1 MYSNYRPSLGTE
13 TQSSGLEEINET
25 HTSTT
30 TPLLSDTTENTA
42 DMVAA
47 SKELQN
53 NVVPSSSSKCDDD
66 GVFNL
71 LYSIVKKVTVVGAI
85 YLVGYMNWSV
95 AWLITPVVLA
105 VTREYWRK
113 TSDLRREIAK
123 ASAVANEKDVILARI
138 NDLPAWV
145 YFPDIERCEW
155 INRVCQFL
163 SISFNFFKFTQLSYI
178 PVARQA
184 QN

>member
-1 MYSNYRPSLGTE
+1 
-13 TQSSGLEEINET
+13 
-25 HTSTT
+25 
-30 TPLLSDTTENTA
+30 
-42 DMVAA
+42 MVAA
-47 SKELQN
+47 SKELQHD
-53 NVVPSSSSKCDDD
+53 VVPSTSSTKSDD
-66 GVFNL
+66 GVFSL

-95 AWLITPVVLA
+95 AWLITPVILA

-155 INRVCQFL
+155 INRV
-163 SISFNFFKFTQLSYI
+163 S
-178 PVARQA
+178 
-184 QN
+184 

>member
-1 MYSNYRPSLGTE
+1 MEDITE
-13 TQSSGLEEINET
+13 PVAD
-25 HTSTT
+25 TT
-30 TPLLSDTTENTA
+30 TPLFSGTTQNSTID

-47 SKELQN
+47 SKELPKN
-53 NVVPSSSSKCDDD
+53 EAPCTASAKCDDS
-66 GVFNL
+66 VFGL
-71 LYSIVKKVTVVGAI
+71 VYSIAKKVSMVGAI

-95 AWLITPVVLA
+95 AWLITPVILA

-113 TSDLRREIAK
+113 TSDMRREIAK

-155 INRVCQFL
+155 INRVSLSLLLVLSAATEYFFGFAKISIFQFCL
-163 SISFNFFKFTQLSYI
+163 
-178 PVARQA
+178 
-184 QN
+184 